1 MRNYAQ
7 GGTALAVK
15 AGVLAGL
22 AGGVAEIVWIALYAA
37 LSGTD
42 AAEVASGVTLAVSGG
57 RASSAVAGVAI
68 HMLLAAGLGIALA
81 FAWLRV
87 AGRFGRVAGY
97 SIALLA
103 LAAVWKINFLVLLP
117 LISPSFVS
125 LLPYSATLASKLL
138 FGLAA
143 ACVLQQRG
151 VALSTCR
158 VH

>member
-1 MRNYAQ
+1 MGDYAH
-7 GGTALAVK
+7 GSANLAVK

-37 LSGTD
+37 FSGTD
-42 AAEVASGVTLAVSGG
+42 AAEVARGVTLAVSGG
-57 RASSAVAGVAI
+57 QASSAVAGVAI

-87 AGRFGRVAGY
+87 AGRFGRAAECGIV
-97 SIALLA
+97 LLA
-103 LAAVWKINFLVLLP
+103 LAAVWKINFFVLLP

-143 ACVLQQRG
+143 AVVLQQRG
-151 VALSTCR
+151 TAPSTSR
-158 VH
+158 VR